1 MQARQGEAIKKMVT
15 PKVAVNIVTFNSA
28 CDIAA
33 CLESLR
39 LQTFQDVEI
48 HVLDNASSDETLRII
63 EPFDVKY
70 LMRSPVNTGFCK
82 AHNGLARR
90 FSSEYILFLN
100 PDTVLSPSF
109 IEELVRKLDS
119 HPEAASASG
128 KLLRM
133 DGKTIDSTGIIMLRE
148 QRHLDRGADLTDIGQ
163 FENFEEI
170 FGPSGAAAMY
180 RRKALEDVAIDGG
193 QYFDEDFFAYRE
205 DADLA
210 WRCRLLGW
218 TSIYVP
224 TAVGRHRRRVTPER
238 RRKLPKEINYHSV
251 KNRFLLRIN
260 NITGELYR
268 RDLWQITRRDIA
280 VVGYVCLR
288 EWTSLGGL
296 FYVIRNLPRLLRKR
310 KSIQARRQ
318 ADPLSWFQNSADYP
332 HHPSDPRLK

>member
-1 MQARQGEAIKKMVT
+1 MVT

-90 FSSEYILFLN
+90 FPSEYVLFLN

-109 IEELVRKLDS
+109 IEELVRALDAR
-119 HPEAASASG
+119 PDAASASG

-133 DGKTIDSTGIIMLRE
+133 DGTTIDSTGIIMFRE
-148 QRHLDRGADLTDIGQ
+148 QRHLDRGADQPDRGQ
-163 FENFEEI
+163 YEKPEEI

-180 RRKALEDVAIDGG
+180 RRKALDDVAIGG

-210 WRCRLLGW
+210 WRCRLYGW

-224 TAVGRHRRRVTPER
+224 SAVAQHRRRVTPER
-238 RRKLPKEINYHSV
+238 RAALPKEINYHSV
-251 KNRFLLRIN
+251 KNRFLLRLN
-260 NITGELYR
+260 NMTGGLYR
-268 RDLWQITRRDIA
+268 RDFWQITRRDLA
-280 VVGYVCLR
+280 VVGYVALR
-288 EWTSLGGL
+288 EWSSIRGL
-296 FYVIRNLPRLLRKR
+296 LYVVRHLPRLVRKR
-310 KSIQARRQ
+310 QLIQAGRR
-318 ADPLSWFQNSADYP
+318 ADPTLWF
-332 HHPSDPRLK
+332 R